1 MQALALNEKEAVNVE
16 YIPGIEEAMQTL
28 VLTLDLIGTFAF
40 ALSGAAAG
48 VKRNLDIFGVLVLS
62 FAAACSGGIIRDVLI
77 GATPPAA
84 LSDLRYLAASLVAG
98 LIVFF
103 RESDV
108 ARQRKIVILFDAVGL
123 ALFAV
128 AGAQKALA
136 SGLSPVFSTLLGVM
150 TGIGGGVVVDVLLTN
165 VPRVLRREIYAV
177 AALLGAGVVVLG
189 HELELPS
196 IPIAIAGAALC
207 FGLRLIA
214 VYREWQLPTASAQKS
229 SRS

>member
-1 MQALALNEKEAVNVE
+1 
-16 YIPGIEEAMQTL
+16 MQTL

-136 SGLSPVFSTLLGVM
+136 FGLSPVFSTLLGVM

-214 VYREWQLPTASAQKS
+214 VYRQWQLPTASAQKS

>member
-1 MQALALNEKEAVNVE
+1 
-16 YIPGIEEAMQTL
+16 MQTL